1 MFVTIIVMTTITSIV
16 LLVLSVINFF
26 KKLVKVMDETKLTTQ
41 DSSIDTKETV
51 LKICED
57 VFSNNDFGLVRIYAP
72 NESEEFAK
80 SIYHMYNSIVIIKS
94 ILLLNLSIV
103 FGKKFVSFLWS
114 TI

>member
-1 MFVTIIVMTTITSIV
+1 MFITIIVMTTITSIV

-41 DSSIDTKETV
+41 DSSIDTKEAV

-72 NESEEFAK
+72 NASEEFAK

-103 FGKKFVSFLWS
+103 FSKKFVSFLWS

>member
-1 MFVTIIVMTTITSIV
+1 MFIFIFVMITITSIV

-41 DSSIDTKETV
+41 DSSIDAKEAV

-72 NESEEFAK
+72 NASEEFAK

-94 ILLLNLSIV
+94 ILLLNLSIIYS
-103 FGKKFVSFLWS
+103 KKFVSILWS

>member
-41 DSSIDTKETV
+41 DSSIDTKEAV

-72 NESEEFAK
+72 NASEEFAK
-80 SIYHMYNSIVIIKS
+80 SIYHMYNSIVFIKS

>member
-41 DSSIDTKETV
+41 DSSIDAKETV

-57 VFSNNDFGLVRIYAP
+57 VFSNKDFGLVRIYAP
-72 NESEEFAK
+72 NASEEFAK

>member
-1 MFVTIIVMTTITSIV
+1 MFITIIVMTTITSIV

-41 DSSIDTKETV
+41 DSSIDAKETV

-72 NESEEFAK
+72 NASEEFAK